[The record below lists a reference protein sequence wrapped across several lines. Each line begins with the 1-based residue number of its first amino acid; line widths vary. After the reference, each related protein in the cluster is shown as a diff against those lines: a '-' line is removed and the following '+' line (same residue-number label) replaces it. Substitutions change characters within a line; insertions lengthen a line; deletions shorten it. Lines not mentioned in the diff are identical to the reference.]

1 MFSHQVTFVLHRWLS
16 MVTGIY
22 QFILLVKAYN
32 PAPVWRDNSGSLC
45 GLSRL
50 SQSVLQS
57 QKECFYSKELWLV
70 VSIMTFIFHNIWDNP
85 SHWLIFFKMVRTT
98 DQNSGNM
105 RWTSMIGATH
115 THRHTFQIKWLQ
127 QWSHIPTGILEM
139 TTHMIIWLNKNKTS
153 NSIYMVLPCITMYY
167 HHLFF
172 IGISLSLAQ
181 KCPSPSKEAS
191 MAPEADGKRRGI
203 AGFPGPPQGC
213 SVCLWN
219 DGNCKENDQ
228 HR

>member
-85 SHWLIFFKMVRTT
+85 SHWLIFFKIVRTT
-98 DQNSGNM
+98 EQNSGNM

-127 QWSHIPTGILEM
+127 QWSHIPIGILEM

-167 HHLFF
+167 HHFLLEYPYPWPKNVHLPRTRHPWRQRQTER
-172 IGISLSLAQ
+172 G
-181 KCPSPSKEAS
+181 EALPVS
-191 MAPEADGKRRGI
+191 
-203 AGFPGPPQGC
+203 GPPARMLRV
-213 SVCLWN
+213 SVEWWEL
-219 DGNCKENDQ
+219 
-228 HR
+228 